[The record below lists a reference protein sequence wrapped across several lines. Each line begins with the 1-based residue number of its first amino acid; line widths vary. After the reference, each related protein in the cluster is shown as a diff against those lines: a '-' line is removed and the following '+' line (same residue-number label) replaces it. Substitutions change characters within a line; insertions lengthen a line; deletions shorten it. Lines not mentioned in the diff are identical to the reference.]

1 MSKRSLVILLCASL
15 LLNVGVIAALGYVR
29 FYLLPH
35 VGLQAVSTRLAL
47 DAAGRQ
53 HLIAF
58 RRAMWEELRDS
69 RHDNQA
75 AMADINHDIATLPA
89 GDPAFGAAL
98 DRLSSVRR
106 ARQERLLSLALAFR
120 DSLPP
125 DSRAQFALMSND
137 PQFVLELLGLH
148 LDPNKD

>member
-1 MSKRSLVILLCASL
+1 MSKRTLIILLCASL
-15 LLNVGVIAALGYVR
+15 LLNVGVIAALGYMR

-35 VGLQAVSTRLAL
+35 MGLQSVSTRLAL

-53 HLIAF
+53 HLMEF
-58 RRAMWEELRDS
+58 RRGVWGELRDS

-89 GDPAFGAAL
+89 GDPGFGAAL
-98 DRLSSVRR
+98 DRLSAVRR
-106 ARQERLLSLALAFR
+106 ARQVRLLSLALTFR

-125 DSRAQFALMSND
+125 DSRARFTLMSND
-137 PQFVLELLGLH
+137 PQFVAELLGLH
-148 LDPNKD
+148 LNPNKD